1 MLAQLKSG
9 TALRTIMFVGLFT
22 LKLNAKGQEPVTYAP
37 LVQYFRDVWA
47 PEHAKRIKKVQKYT
61 FVIVF
66 KNDSSIVTQTNVE
79 LILDTFI
86 MMVGSGEDMTVV
98 KPEHT
103 KNIYRRLD
111 TGKHIPGTPFDKGWI
126 FKINEGPIFIYSF
139 FADTVIKYENIA
151 AIQKHDGPI
160 VLLTRANLLK
170 MIEPG
175 SDAYALA
182 QNSDLEMAIR
192 TYNHKNRK

>member
-22 LKLNAKGQEPVTYAP
+22 LKLNAKAQEVVTYAP
-37 LVQYFRDVWA
+37 LIQYLRDVWA

-79 LILDTFI
+79 LILDNFI
-86 MMVGSGEDMTVV
+86 MMVGSGDDVTVV

-103 KNIYRRLD
+103 K
-111 TGKHIPGTPFDKGWI
+111 
-126 FKINEGPIFIYSF
+126 
-139 FADTVIKYENIA
+139 KYLP
-151 AIQKHDGPI
+151 Q
-160 VLLTRANLLK
+160 
-170 MIEPG
+170 
-175 SDAYALA
+175 
-182 QNSDLEMAIR
+182 IR
-192 TYNHKNRK
+192 HRKTHSRNPLR

>member
-9 TALRTIMFVGLFT
+9 TVLQTIMFVGVFT
-22 LKLNAKGQEPVTYAP
+22 LKLNAKAQEAVTYAP
-37 LVQYFRDVWA
+37 LTKYLRDVWA
-47 PEHAKRIKKVQKYT
+47 PEHVMRTRKVQKYT

-86 MMVGSGEDMTVV
+86 MMVGSGDDMTVV

-111 TGKHIPGTPFDKGWI
+111 TGKHIPGTPFDRGWI

-139 FADTVIKYENIA
+139 FADIGIKYENIA

-160 VLLTRANLLK
+160 VLLTRENLLT

-182 QNSDLEMAIR
+182 RDSDMEMAIR